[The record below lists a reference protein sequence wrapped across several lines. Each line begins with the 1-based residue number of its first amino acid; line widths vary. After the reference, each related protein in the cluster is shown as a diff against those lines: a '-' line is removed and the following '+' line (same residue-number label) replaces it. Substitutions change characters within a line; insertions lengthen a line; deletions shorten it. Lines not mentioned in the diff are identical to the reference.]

1 MTDEVFEQL
10 SNETMSP
17 FHNKVLTHSRDLV
30 NMSRAQMSRY
40 YDRWDRY
47 DQAYRGERVADVEDV
62 RAVEKGDTAKLAVPL
77 TYAQIQTAV
86 AFFFSVYFQ
95 RKTFYELTGVAQ
107 EDHVAAKVA
116 EAVLERDLRYN
127 KFSSALY
134 ESLLDCFRWG
144 LMIFQV
150 GWIKETSTVWKETV
164 DKTPAVMLGPI
175 TLKAAT
181 SVAIQTAVQATKYLG
196 NQVKSISPY
205 RFFPDTRLPLTRFQ
219 EGEFCASEDE
229 YTYSYLKEL
238 ESRGEVAG
246 IDFIRGLKENEP
258 YNAVNS
264 RFSNVDFK
272 TNTSLVQGLQR
283 GSIIVTQVQ
292 LNTVPC
298 KFMID
303 GEPLGPEDYPI
314 KYNIWYANNHRVIKF
329 EPLGY
334 LHNEFTYCL
343 GQMSP
348 DKHRLVNEGIS
359 DMCSALQD
367 VVNWFLN
374 SHITNVRKVLSN
386 FLIVDPAGVE
396 IADLKARKPVIRL
409 KPGVSRQGV
418 DKWIKQLEIRD
429 VTANHIKDID
439 SLQGLMMLIT
449 GINENI
455 MGQFHGGRRSAS
467 EARAVNAGT
476 ANRLLMT
483 AKVLWTD
490 CFEPMGRQ
498 MLSNSRD
505 GMDEPAYV
513 RTTGEM
519 INQYAYNRFI
529 QADKSKLVGEYDF
542 EVFDGTL
549 PSEKANTAEAL
560 NQILQ
565 AMLTNPQAASILG
578 FDPQKIM
585 LELAYLQDVPN
596 PERFLL
602 PQAQMTLALQG
613 LVPPDFLSSPQGA
626 AIVQL
631 IRLQL
636 QQQMQNQQQGQTPG
650 GMPPSQPGAMPLPQV
665 NGQQQQGQQIP
676 GVSGSASG
684 GTNPDSGADTVSS
697 VGQGLAGLVS

>member
-1 MTDEVFEQL
+1 MTEEVYKEL
-10 SNETMSP
+10 MEEVESP
-17 FHNKVLTHSRDLV
+17 FHNAVLQHCRDLI
-30 NMSRAQMSRY
+30 NMSRGRMSQY
-40 YDRWDRY
+40 YDRWDRH
-47 DQAYRGERVADVEDV
+47 DAAYRGERPADIEDI
-62 RAVEKGDTAKLAVPL
+62 RSVEKGDTAKLAVPL

-95 RKTFYELTGVAQ
+95 RKTFFELTGVAQ

-127 KFSSALY
+127 KFSSSLY
-134 ESLLDCFRWG
+134 EFLLDCFRFG
-144 LMIFQV
+144 FGVYQV
-150 GWIKETSTVWKETV
+150 GWVKETTTVWKERV
-164 DKTPAVMLGPI
+164 DMTPPLSFMGV

-181 SVAIQTAVQATKYLG
+181 STPVQEAVQATKFLG
-196 NQVKSISPY
+196 NQLKSISPY

-219 EGEFCASEDE
+219 EGEFCGSEDE

-246 IDFIRGLKENEP
+246 IDYIKGLKENEP

-283 GSIIVTQVQ
+283 GSIVVTQCQ
-292 LNTVPC
+292 LNCVPS
-298 KFMID
+298 KFMIA
-303 GEPLGPEDYPI
+303 GKPLGKEDYPM

-334 LHNEFTYCL
+334 LHNEFTYCVA
-343 GQMSP
+343 QMSP
-348 DKHRLVNEGIS
+348 DKHRLLNEGIS

-429 VTANHIKDID
+429 VTTNHITDIGV
-439 SLQGLMMLIT
+439 LQNLMMTIT

-513 RTTGEM
+513 RTTGEVL
-519 INQYAYNRFI
+519 NQYAYNRFV

-565 AMLTNPQAASILG
+565 AMLTNPQAVSVLG

-613 LVPPDFLSSPQGA
+613 LVPPDFLTSPEGA

-631 IRLQL
+631 IRQQL
-636 QQQMQNQQQGQTPG
+636 QQQMQMQQQGQTPG
-650 GMPPSQPGAMPLPQV
+650 GLPPSQPGAMPLPQV
-665 NGQQQQGQQIP
+665 NGTEQIP
-676 GVSGSASG
+676 GVSGSATG
-684 GTNPDSGADTVSS
+684 GTNPNTGPDQAPSL
-697 VGQGLAGLVS
+697 GQGLAGLVS

>member
-1 MTDEVFEQL
+1 MTEEVRKQLMDEVE
-10 SNETMSP
+10 SP
-17 FHNKVLTHSRDLV
+17 FHNAVLQHCRDLI
-30 NMSRAQMSRY
+30 NMSRGQISRY
-40 YDRWDRY
+40 YDRWDKH
-47 DQAYRGERVADVEDV
+47 DQAYRGERVADIEDV

-95 RKTFYELTGVAQ
+95 RKTFFELTGVAQ

-127 KFSSALY
+127 KFSSSLY
-134 ESLLDCFRWG
+134 EFLLDCFRFG
-144 LMIFQV
+144 FGVYQV
-150 GWIKETSTVWKETV
+150 GWIKETTTVWQERV
-164 DKTPAVMLGPI
+164 DLTPPLMLGGI
-175 TLKAAT
+175 TLIKGT
-181 SVAIQTAVQATKYLG
+181 STPKQEAVQATKFLG
-196 NQVKSISPY
+196 NQLKTISPY

-219 EGEFCASEDE
+219 EGEFCGSEDE

-246 IDFIRGLKENEP
+246 IDHIRGLKENEP

-283 GSIIVTQVQ
+283 GSIVVTQCQ
-292 LNTVPC
+292 LNCVPS
-298 KFMID
+298 KFMIA
-303 GEPLGPEDYPI
+303 GKPLGKEDYPM

-334 LHNEFTYCL
+334 LHNEFTYCCA
-343 GQMSP
+343 QMSP
-348 DKHRLVNEGIS
+348 DKHRLLNEGIS

-386 FLIVDPAGVE
+386 LLIVDPAGVE

-429 VTANHIKDID
+429 VTTNHINDIGT
-439 SLQGLMMLIT
+439 LQSLMMVIT

-513 RTTGEM
+513 RTTGEVL
-519 INQYAYNRFI
+519 NQYAYNRFI

-565 AMLTNPQAASILG
+565 AMLSNPQAASVLG

-613 LVPPDFLSSPQGA
+613 LVPPDFLTSPQGA

-631 IRLQL
+631 IRQQL
-636 QQQMQNQQQGQTPG
+636 QVQMQSQQQGQTPG
-650 GMPPSQPGAMPLPQV
+650 GMPPSQPGAMPLPQMQ
-665 NGQQQQGQQIP
+665 NGQQQVP
-676 GVSGSASG
+676 GASGSASG
-684 GTNPDSGADTVSS
+684 GINPNTGTDSVPSL
-697 VGQGLAGLVS
+697 GQGLAGLVG

>member
-1 MTDEVFEQL
+1 MTEDVIKQL
-10 SNETMSP
+10 SDETMTP
-17 FHNKVLTHSRDLV
+17 FHNRVLTHCRDLI

-40 YDRWDRY
+40 YDRWDRH
-47 DQAYRGERVADVEDV
+47 DMAYRGERVQDIEDV

-95 RKTFYELTGVAQ
+95 RKTFFELTGVAQ

-116 EAVLERDLRYN
+116 EAILERDLRYN

-134 ESLLDCFRWG
+134 ESLLDCFKFG
-144 LMIFQV
+144 FMAFQV
-150 GWIKETSTVWKETV
+150 GWIKETTTVWKERTEMV
-164 DKTPAVMLGPI
+164 PPLMLGPVVLRKGSSE
-175 TLKAAT
+175 TT
-181 SVAIQTAVQATKYLG
+181 QEAVQATKYLG
-196 NQVKSISPY
+196 NSVKSISPY
-205 RFFPDTRLPLTRFQ
+205 RIFPDTRLPLTRFQ
-219 EGEFCASEDE
+219 EGEFCGSEDE
-229 YTYSYLKEL
+229 YTFTYLKEL

-246 IDFIRGLKENEP
+246 VDHIRGLKENEP

-283 GSIIVTQVQ
+283 GSIIVTQCQ
-292 LNTVPC
+292 LNCVPS

-303 GEPLGPEDYPI
+303 GEPLGKEDYPM

-348 DKHRLVNEGIS
+348 DKHRLLNEGIA
-359 DMCSALQD
+359 DMCTGLQD

-386 FLIVDPAGVE
+386 FLIVDPAGVD
-396 IADLKARKPVIRL
+396 IADLKARKPVIKL

-429 VTANHIKDID
+429 VTSNHIKDID
-439 SLQGLMMLIT
+439 SLQSLMMMIT

-513 RTTGEM
+513 RVAGEVPNLM
-519 INQYAYNRFI
+519 AYKQFV
-529 QADKSKLVGEYDF
+529 QADKSKLAGEYDF

-565 AMLTNPQAASILG
+565 AMLANPQAASVLG

-602 PQAQMTLALQG
+602 PQAQQTLALQG
-613 LVPPDFLSSPQGA
+613 LVPPGWLESPEGA

-631 IRLQL
+631 IRQQL
-636 QQQMQNQQQGQTPG
+636 MQQMQTQQQGQTPG
-650 GMPPSQPGAMPLPQV
+650 GMPPSQPGAMPLPNV
-665 NGQQQQGQQIP
+665 NGQNQPIP
-676 GVSGSASG
+676 GNSGPASG
-684 GTNPDSGADTVSS
+684 GISP
-697 VGQGLAGLVS
+697 GQGPDVSGGAGQSIAGLIT